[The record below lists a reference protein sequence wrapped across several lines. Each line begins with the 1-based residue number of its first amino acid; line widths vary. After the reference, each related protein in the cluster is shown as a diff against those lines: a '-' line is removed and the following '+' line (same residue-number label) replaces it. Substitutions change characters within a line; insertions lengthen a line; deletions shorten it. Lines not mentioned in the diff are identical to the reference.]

1 MHTLGVWAVLVL
13 HKAST
18 SATTGYQNGGES
30 GMPGWI
36 FLPSFQGMS
45 YPQRIK
51 RKVCSRW
58 LIVVVKEVKIVSD
71 SMNSAVKGT
80 DEADV
85 VLVGAGIM
93 SATLGAMLREL
104 EPGWSQII
112 FERLDGPAEE
122 SSSPWNNAGT
132 GHSALC
138 ELNYTPEVKGKIQT
152 AKAIAVNEK
161 FQISRQFW
169 SHQVDKGVL
178 PHPEGFIHPVP
189 HVSFG
194 QGDTQ
199 VAYLRKRYEA
209 LNDHPLF
216 PNMKFTDD
224 PDEFAQFLPLMAKG
238 RDFNA
243 EKVAV
248 SWTNEGTDIN
258 YGGLAKQF
266 LAAAEK
272 DGTDIR
278 YGHEVK
284 DIKPDGSRWKITVK
298 NRHTGDIS
306 VVRANFVFV
315 GAGGM
320 ALPLLQKSTIPEVRG
335 FGGFPVS
342 GQWLRCTNEELIE
355 QHNAKVY
362 GQASVGA
369 PPMSV
374 PHLDTRVIDGKK
386 GLLFGPYAGWTP
398 KFLKQ
403 GSWTDL
409 PKTLRPTNLMSM
421 LAVGFQE
428 LGLTK
433 YLIQELRK
441 DEAAKVEALRQ
452 YMPSARKEDWEIVV
466 AGQRVQVIKPI
477 VGPRFGSLEF
487 GTALIN
493 NSEGTIAGLLGAS
506 PGASIAPAAMLE
518 LLERCF
524 GHKMVE
530 WGDKIKEMV
539 PSYGVK
545 LSTNKK
551 LFEQVWERTQ
561 RTLKLE
567 D

>member
-1 MHTLGVWAVLVL
+1 MESH
-13 HKAST
+13 
-18 SATTGYQNGGES
+18 GEKPPHRRHLS
-30 GMPGWI
+30 
-36 FLPSFQGMS
+36 
-45 YPQRIK
+45 
-51 RKVCSRW
+51 
-58 LIVVVKEVKIVSD
+58 
-71 SMNSAVKGT
+71 
-80 DEADV
+80 
-85 VLVGAGIM
+85 GAGK
-93 SATLGAMLREL
+93 LRVC
-104 EPGWSQII
+104 GCRWH
-112 FERLDGPAEE
+112 G
-122 SSSPWNNAGT
+122 
-132 GHSALC
+132 
-138 ELNYTPEVKGKIQT
+138 
-152 AKAIAVNEK
+152 
-161 FQISRQFW
+161 
-169 SHQVDKGVL
+169 
-178 PHPEGFIHPVP
+178 
-189 HVSFG
+189 
-194 QGDTQ
+194 
-199 VAYLRKRYEA
+199 
-209 LNDHPLF
+209 
-216 PNMKFTDD
+216 
-224 PDEFAQFLPLMAKG
+224 
-238 RDFNA
+238 
-243 EKVAV
+243 
-248 SWTNEGTDIN
+248 
-258 YGGLAKQF
+258 
-266 LAAAEK
+266 LAAA
-272 DGTDIR
+272 
-278 YGHEVK
+278 
-284 DIKPDGSRWKITVK
+284 P
-298 NRHTGDIS
+298 
-306 VVRANFVFV
+306 
-315 GAGGM
+315 
-320 ALPLLQKSTIPEVRG
+320 KSTIPEVRG

-487 GTALIN
+487 GTALVN

-545 LSTNKK
+545 LSTDKK

>member
-1 MHTLGVWAVLVL
+1 M
-13 HKAST
+13 
-18 SATTGYQNGGES
+18 
-30 GMPGWI
+30 
-36 FLPSFQGMS
+36 
-45 YPQRIK
+45 
-51 RKVCSRW
+51 
-58 LIVVVKEVKIVSD
+58 SD
-71 SMNSAVKGT
+71 SKVSAAKSV
-80 DEADV
+80 DEVDV
-85 VLVGAGIM
+85 ALIGAGIM

-104 EPGWSQII
+104 EPGWTQMI

-152 AKAIAVNEK
+152 AKAIGVNEK
-161 FQISRQFW
+161 FQVSRQFW
-169 SHQVDKGVL
+169 SHQVEKEVL
-178 PHPEGFIHPVP
+178 TDPRDFINPVP

-194 QGDTQ
+194 QGDKQ
-199 VAYLRKRYEA
+199 VEYLRKRFDA
-209 LNDHPLF
+209 LKDHPLF
-216 PNMKFTDD
+216 PHMKFADD
-224 PDEFAQFLPLMAKG
+224 RETFSEFLPLMAEG
-238 RDFNA
+238 RDFDA
-243 EKVAV
+243 QKVAI
-248 SWTNEGTDIN
+248 SWTDAGTDIN
-258 YGGLAKQF
+258 YGALAKQF
-266 LAAAEK
+266 LGAAEK
-272 DGTDIR
+272 NGVPIR

-284 DIKPDGSRWKITVK
+284 DIKPEGSKWKITVK
-298 NRHTGDIS
+298 NRHSGDIS

-320 ALPLLQKSTIPEVRG
+320 ALPLLQKSGIPEIRG

-342 GQWLRCTNEELIE
+342 GQWLRCTNEELVA
-355 QHNAKVY
+355 QHDAKVY

-409 PKTLRPTNLMSM
+409 PRSLRPTNLMSM
-421 LAVGFQE
+421 LAVGVQE
-428 LGLTK
+428 FGLTK
-433 YLIQELRK
+433 YLIEELLKNEDAR
-441 DEAAKVEALRQ
+441 VEALRE
-452 YMPSARKEDWEIVV
+452 YMPSARAEDWELVV

-545 LSTNKK
+545 LSTDKK
-551 LFEQVWERTQ
+551 LFEKVWERTQ
-561 RTLKLE
+561 TTLKLE